1 MEGLSPQRERAL
13 SGDDARYQRVHPPLP
28 HARAAPRLTSH
39 PLLRA
44 ARQPGPC
51 DQHRTCTPT
60 VSHAIT
66 SNRCAERRE
75 RRFQSSANTAVS
87 LSLLRR
93 LHAYHREVRTRRNPA
108 LPTERVEANHQD
120 RHVMSRFADPHPA
133 MLFFSLPLGSTCPR
147 PIEMPCPCCK
157 SAFHVRSVVTKLITA
172 THSSALLHDLQS
184 LFRFLA
190 ARTMWPACSL
200 NPHS

>member
-1 MEGLSPQRERAL
+1 
-13 SGDDARYQRVHPPLP
+13 
-28 HARAAPRLTSH
+28 
-39 PLLRA
+39 
-44 ARQPGPC
+44 
-51 DQHRTCTPT
+51 
-60 VSHAIT
+60 
-66 SNRCAERRE
+66 
-75 RRFQSSANTAVS
+75 
-87 LSLLRR
+87 
-93 LHAYHREVRTRRNPA
+93 
-108 LPTERVEANHQD
+108 
-120 RHVMSRFADPHPA
+120 MSRFADPHPA

-200 NPHS
+200 NPQCGTAPTVRLAVSSLAGFRTPAPVPVARSVWGRHPKTFTNENPSLLALCQLPPAADKRSHGLM